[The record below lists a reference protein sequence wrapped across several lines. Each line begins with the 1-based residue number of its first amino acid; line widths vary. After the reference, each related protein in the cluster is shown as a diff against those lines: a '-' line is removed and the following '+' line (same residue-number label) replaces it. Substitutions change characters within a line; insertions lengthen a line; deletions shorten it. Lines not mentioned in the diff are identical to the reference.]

1 MKILFLTRRY
11 HPCIGG
17 VEKHVLKVAKCLIKK
32 GHEITVVSELST
44 SEEFRSPIPPPRR
57 SPFGSPSEVSPWLT
71 IPVGKSEKLKKFKI
85 WWWLFK
91 NRTLINQSD
100 IVHAHDVAFWYLP
113 FRFLYPK
120 KRFYITFHGWEG
132 KYPIPIRNKII
143 RKISEKLAW
152 GNICVGSYI
161 EKWYGTKPDYI
172 TYGGVSLFP
181 PPRRSPFGS
190 PSEVSKNSKIL
201 FIGRLE
207 EDTGLPVY
215 LKAIRQFKSLKD
227 SKFKIVFLGDGKLRK
242 EAEKYGKVLGFVEN
256 IRPYVLQSR
265 FIFTSGY
272 LSILEAMLNKKLVF
286 AVDDNFLKKD
296 YLEMAP
302 FAKWIII
309 EKNPKKLQEKIK
321 YYFSHPEEEK
331 KLVNKAYNWVKG
343 QTWEKVT
350 NIYLKLWEK

>member
-1 MKILFLTRRY
+1 MKILFLTRRFY
-11 HPCIGG
+11 PSIGG
-17 VEKHVLKVAKCLIKK
+17 VEKHVLEVAKCLIKK
-32 GHEITVVSELST
+32 GHKITVISELST

-85 WWWLFK
+85 WWWFFK
-91 NRTLINQSD
+91 NRTLIDQSD
-100 IVHAHDVAFWYLP
+100 IVHAHDVAFWYFP

-132 KYPIPIRNKII
+132 KYPIPIKNKII

-152 GNICVGSYI
+152 GNICVGDYI
-161 EKWYGTKPDYI
+161 KKYYGTKADFV
-172 TYGGVSLFP
+172 TYGGVEIKLKIKNEKFKIAI
-181 PPRRSPFGS
+181 
-190 PSEVSKNSKIL
+190 KNSKIL

-215 LKAIRQFKSLKD
+215 LKAIEQFKSLKD
-227 SKFKIVFLGDGKLRK
+227 PRPKIVFLGDGKLRK

-256 IRPYVLQSR
+256 IRPYILQSR

-272 LSILEAMLNKKLVF
+272 LAILEAMLNKKLVF

-309 EKNPKKLQEKIK
+309 EKNPKKLQGKIK

-350 NIYLKLWEK
+350 NIYLKLWKQ